1 MSRTHRFA
9 SLGLIAVVATGLF
22 LWKYGGTTGGI
33 DPTTP
38 AAEQIELG
46 WHQADLELPASAT
59 ALPGISGAADGIPRQ
74 GTYLVNVWGSW
85 CTPCKKEMPLL
96 ERYSQADNGVGV
108 IGLNRDPL
116 LSSAE
121 EIIADRGITYPN
133 VRDEFGDFGGE
144 IATAVDPRPVP
155 SSFLVSDGVIVWSH
169 IGEFK
174 SYEELVDSVAARL

>member
-1 MSRTHRFA
+1 M
-9 SLGLIAVVATGLF
+9 
-22 LWKYGGTTGGI
+22 
-33 DPTTP
+33 
-38 AAEQIELG
+38 
-46 WHQADLELPASAT
+46 
-59 ALPGISGAADGIPRQ
+59 
-74 GTYLVNVWGSW
+74 
-85 CTPCKKEMPLL
+85 

-169 IGEFK
+169 IGN
-174 SYEELVDSVAARL
+174 SSRTRNSWTRWQHGYRPGLLVSAGPTGNSSGELSW